1 MRHANVSVTMD
12 HYVQAITPAKRQAQR
27 GIVSQLFPFVPTLV
41 PDRPEVVEK
50 MVGAIGFE
58 PMTSTV

>member
-1 MRHANVSVTMD
+1 MLNF
-12 HYVQAITPAKRQAQR
+12 Y
-27 GIVSQLFPFVPTLV
+27 QLDISGHVPNGNSYYPSWL
-41 PDRPEVVEK
+41 

>member
-1 MRHANVSVTMD
+1 MRVVELPSLYSVETERE
-12 HYVQAITPAKRQAQR
+12 QSASPAKT
-27 GIVSQLFPFVPTLV
+27 I
-41 PDRPEVVEK
+41 EK

>member
-1 MRHANVSVTMD
+1 MRRYS
-12 HYVQAITPAKRQAQR
+12 PAKCIGADMKTLSGNPDPQH
-27 GIVSQLFPFVPTLV
+27 VSSSYLERTFDDARKWLCG
-41 PDRPEVVEK
+41 REIR

>member
-1 MRHANVSVTMD
+1 MKGDPRKEVSLCAD
-12 HYVQAITPAKRQAQR
+12 D
-27 GIVSQLFPFVPTLV
+27 VSN
-41 PDRPEVVEK
+41 K

>member
-1 MRHANVSVTMD
+1 MCGKIHRALVRF
-12 HYVQAITPAKRQAQR
+12 KC
-27 GIVSQLFPFVPTLV
+27 TLDFFLLAHGSLQV
-41 PDRPEVVEK
+41 LEK

>member
-1 MRHANVSVTMD
+1 MREACG
-12 HYVQAITPAKRQAQR
+12 K
-27 GIVSQLFPFVPTLV
+27 IVDLALKGKKEDQVI
-41 PDRPEVVEK
+41 EK